1 MESGKTSLSSFNH
14 LPYFAHAKIT
24 FDHRFTVYI
33 SDTSSSYHLHHHH
46 QHHPQASSPSHITFL
61 IFETLA
67 TLTHPAWQ
75 MLFEVWIQYS
85 RRLTIQN
92 IGDESQY
99 SKYWAHITIFWQP
112 LQPQVNK
119 IQNIVNIQNLLK
131 SLKMSEDYLRIFDF
145 RKRGWLNLLA

>member
-46 QHHPQASSPSHITFL
+46 QHHPQSSSPSHITFL

-67 TLTHPAWQ
+67 TLTHLAWQ

-92 IGDESQY
+92 ILGR
-99 SKYWAHITIFWQP
+99 ITIF
-112 LQPQVNK
+112 K
-119 IQNIVNIQNLLK
+119 ILSAYHNILTAVATPSEQNTKYCQYLELVKLK
-131 SLKMSEDYLRIFDF
+131 HVWGLS
-145 RKRGWLNLLA
+145 